1 MLILGNEVQIDTAPV
16 HIAPGGSILCTL
28 KGDAG
33 DIAAMLRALR
43 EEIAF
48 GMCDASAQNA
58 PVSVSVYFGA
68 ADRPDFDNVI
78 KNFDKLAVELAD
90 MPEGTAKTG
99 FTMAARNRVIDA
111 LGK

>member
-1 MLILGNEVQIDTAPV
+1 MLILGQEVQIDTAPV
-16 HIAPGGSILCTL
+16 HIAPGGSIHCTL
-28 KGDAG
+28 KGDASVV
-33 DIAAMLRALR
+33 AEMLRALR

-48 GMCDASAQNA
+48 GMCDADAQNS

-68 ADRPDFDNVI
+68 ADRADFDNVI
-78 KNFDKLAVELAD
+78 KNFGSLEVECAD
-90 MPEGTAKTG
+90 MPEGTAKNG

>member
-1 MLILGNEVQIDTAPV
+1 MLILGQEIQVDTAPV

-28 KGDAG
+28 KGDAATV
-33 DIAAMLRALR
+33 AASLRALR

-48 GMCDASAQNA
+48 GMCDADAQNS

-68 ADRPDFDNVI
+68 ADRADFDNVI
-78 KNFDKLAVELAD
+78 KNFGSLEVASSD
-90 MPEGTAKTG
+90 MPEGTAQNG
-99 FTMAARNRVIDA
+99 LSMAARNRVIDA